1 MGREHE
7 RFLQAC
13 ACGRKL
19 ADPLIS
25 NPQSR
30 YGMMENDG
38 LKSEVLWVSKL
49 DCARII
55 PTAEKKIE
63 KDEVA
68 RSLTQP
74 IMDAQRQVIIF
85 FSSSISRQERSR
97 IVVTFDFTLCLIV
110 VHAKPTGETPIA
122 RHRPVLTAHIQ
133 SP

>member
-1 MGREHE
+1 MPRKGKRAENLPPMGREHE
-7 RFLQAC
+7 RFLQKTPVAC

-30 YGMMENDG
+30 DGRMENDG

-49 DCARII
+49 DWARII
-55 PTAEKKIE
+55 PAAEKNIE

-85 FSSSISRQERSR
+85 FLIFDLSTGAITNCCNFR
-97 IVVTFDFTLCLIV
+97 IHSVSHRRAC
-110 VHAKPTGETPIA
+110 ET
-122 RHRPVLTAHIQ
+122 HR
-133 SP
+133 

>member
-7 RFLQAC
+7 RFLQKTPVAC
-13 ACGRKL
+13 ARAGCRL

-30 YGMMENDG
+30 DGMMENDG

-74 IMDAQRQVIIF
+74 IMDAQ
-85 FSSSISRQERSR
+85 
-97 IVVTFDFTLCLIV
+97 
-110 VHAKPTGETPIA
+110 
-122 RHRPVLTAHIQ
+122 
-133 SP
+133 

>member
-7 RFLQAC
+7 RFLQKTPVAC

-30 YGMMENDG
+30 DGTMENDG

-55 PTAEKKIE
+55 LTAEEKIE

-68 RSLTQP
+68 RSLTKL
-74 IMDAQRQVIIF
+74 IMDAQQ
-85 FSSSISRQERSR
+85 
-97 IVVTFDFTLCLIV
+97 
-110 VHAKPTGETPIA
+110 
-122 RHRPVLTAHIQ
+122 
-133 SP
+133 